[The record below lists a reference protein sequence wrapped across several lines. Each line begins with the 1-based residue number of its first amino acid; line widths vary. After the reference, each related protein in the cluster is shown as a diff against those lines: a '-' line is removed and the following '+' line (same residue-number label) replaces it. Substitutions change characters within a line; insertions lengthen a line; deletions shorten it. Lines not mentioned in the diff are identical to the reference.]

1 MEIEQTKTNYVTTT
15 MIFGQPHP
23 TGAVCIH

>member
-1 MEIEQTKTNYVTTT
+1 MKIEQTKTNYVTIT
-15 MIFGQPHP
+15 MIFGQPYP